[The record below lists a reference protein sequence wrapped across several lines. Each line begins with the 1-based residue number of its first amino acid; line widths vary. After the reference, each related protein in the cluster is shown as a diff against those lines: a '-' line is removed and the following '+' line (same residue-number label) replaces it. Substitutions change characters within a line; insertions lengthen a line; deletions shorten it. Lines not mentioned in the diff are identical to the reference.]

1 MPFLTVHDCP
11 VRYDR
16 TGNGPTVVLLHGGG
30 LDSAQLSW
38 APLTPHLAPL
48 ADVIAPDLPGY
59 GGARSAPRRRQPPDT
74 QAGCAHSLTP
84 PGCAAACSAGCR

>member
-30 LDSAQLSW
+30 LDSARLSW
-38 APLTPHLAPL
+38 APLTPHLVPL
-48 ADVIAPDLPGY
+48 ADVIAPDGLWFESTYVPILI
-59 GGARSAPRRRQPPDT
+59 ATAAHPELF
-74 QAGCAHSLTP
+74 AGVCDAMTDVVLNKYAT
-84 PGCAAACSAGCR
+84 